1 MEDKKTNSSYEQLYS
16 ELVTYALSIHD
27 RNKRRI
33 KYGSL
38 GFLILPVVLFLIRW
52 ITDSDKVVFLIIWII
67 GVFIL
72 SVYLIGVEYLDASI
86 RKKLKEMTNREAK
99 FDSLLESG
107 LYEKYEEGLFES
119 DGHGL
124 FSAKI
129 RKRIDELRE
138 HDIDIDMDPEDVPEE
153 ADKEGD
159 DE

>member
-1 MEDKKTNSSYEQLYS
+1 MDEKKTNSSYEQLYS

-27 RNKRRI
+27 RNKHRI

-38 GFLILPVVLFLIRW
+38 GYLILPVVLFLIRW

-72 SVYLIGVEYLDASI
+72 SIYLIGVEYLDASI
-86 RKKLKEMTNREAK
+86 QKKLKEMTNREAE

-107 LYEKYEEGLFES
+107 LYEKYKEGSSES
-119 DGHGL
+119 GRRGL
-124 FSAKI
+124 FSARI
-129 RKRIDELRE
+129 RKRIDELHE
-138 HDIDIDMDPEDVPEE
+138 HDIDVDPEDVPEE
-153 ADKEGD
+153 AEKEGD